1 MLSLFMD
8 WPRGFVKHK
17 QGQIMEGLSLMLNR
31 GHVSLED
38 MLYFFE
44 NLGVI
49 QELLNI

>member
-1 MLSLFMD
+1 MLSLFID

-17 QGQIMEGLSLMLNR
+17 QGQIMEGISLVLNR

-44 NLGVI
+44 NLKFK
-49 QELLNI
+49 NR